1 MKLTYKEEHAHS
13 GAYNVYIKAI
23 IINTHQ
29 FNNDSLFV
37 IMCVAQMFQG
47 HKGRKMLKQNALRMV
62 VPTFRF
68 YFCAKS
74 IYRAVRKS
82 IC

>member
-13 GAYNVYIKAI
+13 GAYNVYIKTI

-47 HKGRKMLKQNALRMV
+47 HKER
-62 VPTFRF
+62 
-68 YFCAKS
+68 C
-74 IYRAVRKS
+74 
-82 IC
+82 